1 MTKSPLQD
9 AIIKRLT
16 REPTTMYGLMNVT
29 GTTEKEISRAIRKIR
44 LKGYSVFRLME
55 GRDFEGLFALDVADY
70 LSDDK
75 VMEEARFRDLIG
87 DPLEEVS
94 DQDLIDE
101 MEERDLDHYEPEI
114 DLIDRLVA
122 AVCRGEREDAL
133 KVMEDM
139 GLIDNCQT
147 EMKKHDLLS
156 RGR

>member
-94 DQDLIDE
+94 DQDLID
-101 MEERDLDHYEPEI
+101 
-114 DLIDRLVA
+114 RLVA